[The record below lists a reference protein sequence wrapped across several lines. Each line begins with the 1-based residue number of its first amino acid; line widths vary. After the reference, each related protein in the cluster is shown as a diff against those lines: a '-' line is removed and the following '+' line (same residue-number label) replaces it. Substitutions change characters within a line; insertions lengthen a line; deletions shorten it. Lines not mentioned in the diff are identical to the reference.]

1 MRGGYYVLPFLFGL
15 VYLGLVAYIL
25 WLATRFV
32 AAIERIARSM
42 EARPRPEA

>member
-1 MRGGYYVLPFLFGL
+1 MRSGYYVLSFLLGL

-32 AAIERIARSM
+32 SAIERIARSM